1 MVDLKAQ
8 TALADKTREF
18 LDRWGLK
25 AKYVAGVC
33 NISPKVLSLFMNYRL
48 TLSKIQ
54 VSRLE
59 NYITDYERRNS

>member
-1 MVDLKAQ
+1 MFREQEPLVN
-8 TALADKTREF
+8 KTREF

-33 NISPKVLSLFMNYRL
+33 NISPKVLSLFINHRL
-48 TLSKIQ
+48 VLSKIQ

-59 NYITDYERRNS
+59 NYISDYEKRNS

>member
-1 MVDLKAQ
+1 MLTEQ
-8 TALADKTREF
+8 EALANKTREF

-33 NISPKVLSLFMNYRL
+33 NISPKVLSLFINHRL
-48 TLSKIQ
+48 VLSKNQ

-59 NYITDYERRNS
+59 NYISDYENRNS